1 MRLDDALDLRE
12 FGVELVIV
20 LLMRQPCA
28 WAARCFLPLGHL
40 DLKQRRYEGVNL
52 AGMYAVE
59 QGRVFLVH
67 ILRTDIKRSQFS
79 CGGSC
84 CHNFDVV
91 KSLVVAFTIV
101 HNQPLWFYKDN
112 NSNPDLSSRVT
123 T

>member
-20 LLMRQPCA
+20 LLMRQLCA
-28 WAARCFLPLGHL
+28 RGRRRFQPLCHL
-40 DLKQRRYEGVNL
+40 DLKQRRDQRVDF
-52 AGMYAVE
+52 AGMYTVE

-67 ILRTDIKRSQFS
+67 ILGADMKRGQFS

-101 HNQPLWFYKDN
+101 HNQPL
-112 NSNPDLSSRVT
+112 
-123 T
+123 